1 MSNYFNHKVIWIT
14 GASSGIGE
22 ALVKELCRN
31 SNAKIILSSRK
42 EGQLHSVAEKAC
54 LSRDRYAVIPL
65 DLKNYKEM
73 PSIAAKSKRK
83 NLEGLIF

>member
-1 MSNYFNHKVIWIT
+1 MSSYFDHKVIWVT

-22 ALVKELCRN
+22 ALVTSLAKN

-42 EGQLHSVAEKAC
+42 EEQLHAVAEKAG
-54 LSRDRYAVIPL
+54 LNTDRYALIPL

-73 PSIAAKSKRK
+73 PAIAAKA
-83 NLEGLIF
+83 